1 MLEVA
6 GNSSVKRYY
15 REVLKNVSDLQEYLQ
30 IADSAIRNIG
40 DPKWSVS
47 ILKKALV
54 LAIDDYECTE
64 VFERI
69 SSLSIYGRI

>member
-1 MLEVA
+1 MSNAE
-6 GNSSVKRYY
+6 KRSIKVYY
-15 REVLKNVSDLQEYLQ
+15 REALKNVSDLREYLA

-40 DPKWSVS
+40 DPSWSVG

-69 SSLSIYGRI
+69 SSLRIYGRI

>member
-1 MLEVA
+1 MSNAERKSIK
-6 GNSSVKRYY
+6 NYY
-15 REVLKNVSDLQEYLQ
+15 REVLKNVSDLREYLT

-40 DPKWSVS
+40 EPNWSVG

-54 LAIDDYECTE
+54 LATSDYECSE

-69 SSLSIYGRI
+69 SSLRIYGRI

>member
-1 MLEVA
+1 MSKEERKSFK
-6 GNSSVKRYY
+6 NYY
-15 REVLKNVSDLQEYLQ
+15 REALKNVSDLREYLA

-40 DPKWSVS
+40 DPGWSVG

-54 LAIDDYECTE
+54 LAGTDGECTE

-69 SSLSIYGRI
+69 SSLRIYGRI